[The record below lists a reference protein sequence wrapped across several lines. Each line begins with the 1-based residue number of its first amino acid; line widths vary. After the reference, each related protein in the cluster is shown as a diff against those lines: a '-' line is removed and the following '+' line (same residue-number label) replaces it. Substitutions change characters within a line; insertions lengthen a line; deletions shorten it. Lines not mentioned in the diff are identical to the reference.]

1 MKDLLDNKTDKEL
14 LLSMI
19 AEIAK
24 ANNEIAC
31 AKRDIEK
38 ATSRLNF
45 LVVLSNKMIER
56 TKING
61 TETTSNKTTTTKNY
75 G

>member
-1 MKDLLDNKTDKEL
+1 MKDLMDSKSDEEL

-24 ANNEIAC
+24 AGNEISC
-31 AKRDIEK
+31 AKRDIDK

-45 LVVLSNKMIER
+45 LVVLANKLIER
-56 TKING
+56 RKV
-61 TETTSNKTTTTKNY
+61 
-75 G
+75 

>member
-1 MKDLLDNKTDKEL
+1 MKDLMDNKSDDEL
-14 LLSMI
+14 LQSMI
-19 AEIAK
+19 AEVAK

-45 LVVLSNKMIER
+45 LVVLANKL
-56 TKING
+56 INRR
-61 TETTSNKTTTTKNY
+61 KV
-75 G
+75 

>member
-1 MKDLLDNKTDKEL
+1 MDSKSDEEL

-24 ANNEIAC
+24 AGNEISC
-31 AKRDIEK
+31 AKRDIDK

-45 LVVLSNKMIER
+45 LVVLANKLIER
-56 TKING
+56 RKV
-61 TETTSNKTTTTKNY
+61 
-75 G
+75 